1 MSYDVLCLSH
11 LRWDFVYQR
20 PQHLLSRCARDHRV
34 FFVEEPVFGDGEARL
49 ATSVRKEGVHVV
61 VPHLPAG
68 LTDGE
73 TETVMRALLSG
84 LVRERRLH
92 DLVLWT
98 YTPNMLPFALDLDP
112 IAIVYDCM
120 DQLSAFRGAPA
131 RLLERERDLFAVA
144 DVVFTGG
151 QSLFEEKRRFHPNTF
166 AFPSSIDKAHFLQ
179 ARNGLP
185 EPADQAAIPGPRV
198 GYCGV
203 IDERI
208 DLDLVRELAER
219 RPGWQVVMI
228 GPVVKIAESELPRA
242 PNLHYLCGRPY
253 DDLPSYLAGWDVA
266 LMPFA
271 RNEATRFISPTKT
284 PEYLAAGAPVVSTS
298 IRDVVRPYG
307 ERGLVRIADEP
318 ADFIA
323 AIEAALVEDAAARLR
338 AADEFLARISWDAT
352 WGRMHDLVGEAIDAR
367 RHGGRARARPIERSW
382 SAPTAASA
390 APSKRSE
397 ASAATKAAS
406 EHG

>member
-34 FFVEEPVFGDGEARL
+34 FFVEESVVGDGEARL
-49 ATSVRKEGVHVV
+49 AISTRKEGVHVV

-73 TETVMRALLSG
+73 TETVMRALLGG
-84 LVRERRLH
+84 LVRERRLR
-92 DLVLWT
+92 DLVLWY
-98 YTPNMLPFALDLDP
+98 YTPNALPFALDLDP
-112 IAIVYDCM
+112 VAVVYDCM

-166 AFPSSIDKAHFLQ
+166 AFPSSIDKAHFMQ
-179 ARNGLP
+179 ARDGLA
-185 EPADQAAIPGPRV
+185 EPADQAVIPGPRI

-208 DLDLVRELAER
+208 DLDLLRALAEL

-228 GPVVKIAESELPRA
+228 GPVVKIDASELPRA
-242 PNLHYLCGRPY
+242 PNLHYLGGRPY
-253 DDLPSYLAGWDVA
+253 DDLPRYLAGWDVA

-318 ADFIA
+318 ADFVA
-323 AIEAALVEDAAARLR
+323 AIEAAMDEDSAARIR
-338 AADEFLARISWDAT
+338 AADEFLARTSWDDT
-352 WGRMHDLVGEAIDAR
+352 WSRMHELVDEVIDAR
-367 RHGGRARARPIERSW
+367 RHGGRAPYRSSARSW
-382 SAPTAASA
+382 TRSATAPA
-390 APSKRSE
+390 KRG
-397 ASAATKAAS
+397 AAATRKATTD
-406 EHG
+406 HG